1 MSRNQNPTTVEEAI
15 DARVKLNVAA
25 LAAVKAFRR
34 SKAWRGTFE
43 ERLAKFHALNA
54 GLCLAYG
61 LGSGMVFEGEENRN
75 QMGDGCYDPRKDV
88 IHLVGKLSVVTFLHC
103 VARAR
108 GMTRQEAFRWSLSVF
123 ARMFPVSFAR
133 CHSEGLFLIR

>member
-1 MSRNQNPTTVEEAI
+1 MSNTVETII

-25 LAAVKAFRR
+25 FAAVKAFRR

-43 ERLAKFHALNA
+43 ERLEKFTTLKTALA
-54 GLCLAYG
+54 DAYG
-61 LGSGMVFEGEENRN
+61 IDPGLVIEFHGEENREQLGN
-75 QMGDGCYDPRKDV
+75 GAYDPRKNT

-103 VARAR
+103 FARAR

-123 ARMFPVSFAR
+123 KKMFPVSFAR
-133 CHSEGLFLIR
+133 CHSAGLILIR